1 MNYRPLLLCLLLFNG
16 YNAYASSEPLAVIEL
31 FTSQGCYSCPPAD
44 SFLGKLKEQPN
55 TIAVSCHVTYW
66 NYLGWRDTFSR
77 KFCDNRQ
84 RHYQRHLKGNAG
96 VYTPQMVVSG
106 RFGAVGSRTSR
117 VSRIIDIAKKHAPL
131 LPINLSIDASTA
143 DQLSIQLPTLN
154 SDQTQQLF
162 LLGTSGEHSLPIS
175 HGENGGKRLT
185 YHNPIEHVVDLGH
198 WDGQEKRL
206 TQAIAGHPDID
217 EWVVIAQRMPI
228 GEITAAGKLTL
239 P

>member
-1 MNYRPLLLCLLLFNG
+1 MVYRQLLLCLLLFNG
-16 YNAYASSEPLAVIEL
+16 YSAYASSELTVVEL

-44 SFLGKLKEQPN
+44 SFLGKLKEEPN

-84 RHYQRHLKGNAG
+84 RNYQRHLKGNAG

-106 RFGAVGSRTSR
+106 RYGAVGSRTSR
-117 VSRIIDIAKKHAPL
+117 VSRIIEIAKKHAPL
-131 LPINLSIDASTA
+131 LAINLSMDSSTT
-143 DQLSIQLPTLN
+143 DQLNIQLPTIS

-185 YHNPIEHVVDLGH
+185 YHNPIQHVVDLGR
-198 WDGQEKRL
+198 WNGQGKTL
-206 TQAIAGHPDID
+206 TQTVGGHPEIN
-217 EWVVIAQRMPI
+217 EWVVIAQRMPL
-228 GEITAAGKLTL
+228 GEITAAGKFTL